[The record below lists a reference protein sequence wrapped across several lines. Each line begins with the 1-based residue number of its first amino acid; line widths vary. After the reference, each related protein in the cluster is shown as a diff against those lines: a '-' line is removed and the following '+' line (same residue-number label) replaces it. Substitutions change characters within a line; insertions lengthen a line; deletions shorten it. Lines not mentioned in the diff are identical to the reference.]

1 MEPLQ
6 SEQLFTDHR
15 PLLFSLAYRML
26 GSVQDAEDIIQD
38 VFIALNDKEIE
49 HIQNQKAYLCKMV
62 TNRCIDEL
70 KSARNQREHYVG
82 TWLPEPLLTDDT
94 HNQNPSEYVSMRES
108 VSMAYLLLL
117 QQLSETERAVFL
129 LKEVLDY
136 SYKDISDIVGK
147 SSTNCRQIFHRA
159 KKSIGPPPQE
169 HKITQKGKLLTEQFF
184 EALMKGDTSK
194 LLNLLTADASLLTD
208 GGGKVKAAIFPILGA
223 DRIVRFYL
231 GIRSKL
237 PANLT
242 FSFTSVNGMP
252 GVVLSSG
259 KYVYSVLSFDVRDNK
274 IQNIYS
280 VLNPEKLNHIGI

>member
-38 VFIALNDKEIE
+38 VFIALNDKDTG

-62 TNRCIDEL
+62 TNRCIDQL

-82 TWLPEPLLTDDT
+82 TWLPEPLLTDNT
-94 HNQNPSEYVSMRES
+94 SQNPSDYVSMRES
-108 VSMAYLLLL
+108 VSTAYLLLL

-136 SYKDISDIVGK
+136 SYKDIADIVGK
-147 SSTNCRQIFHRA
+147 SSSNCRQIFHRA

-223 DRIVRFYL
+223 DRIARFYL

-252 GVVLSSG
+252 GVVLSSE
-259 KYVYSVLSFDVRDNK
+259 KHVYSVLSFDVRDNK

-280 VLNPEKLNHIGI
+280 VLNPEKLSHIGV